1 MILASVRALIIE
13 HFRPRQWGSCSEL
26 YSSGGLHIWGYFL
39 WNILSCSLMP
49 GTSYSQHWLQF
60 LFLPF
65 SFCSLASLPC
75 TGLDHMPQE
84 VLELII
90 WGCWLFGTL
99 IQGQQ
104 PDKQVNFIV
113 WHGIYIMMSV
123 RLDIRTV
130 LAYWFWV
137 TLIHWT
143 NSKLRASNS
152 PHSTTDLSYVCG
164 PIISNHSPVCP
175 PWYQH
180 WTASEGDEGGSSCPL
195 PCAPKV
201 AILQRL
207 NAMCQAFR

>member
-1 MILASVRALIIE
+1 
-13 HFRPRQWGSCSEL
+13 
-26 YSSGGLHIWGYFL
+26 
-39 WNILSCSLMP
+39 
-49 GTSYSQHWLQF
+49 
-60 LFLPF
+60 
-65 SFCSLASLPC
+65 
-75 TGLDHMPQE
+75 
-84 VLELII
+84 
-90 WGCWLFGTL
+90 
-99 IQGQQ
+99 
-104 PDKQVNFIV
+104 
-113 WHGIYIMMSV
+113 MSV

-180 WTASEGDEGGSSCPL
+180 WTASEADEGGGSSCPL

-201 AILQRL
+201 AILSSPEAQCHVSGIQVAKHITSKNFWELFYSVPIGSFWLKSSLASDQCADIVHYPVHFKPLQRSGRHS
-207 NAMCQAFR
+207 FH

>member
-1 MILASVRALIIE
+1 MRLLFRALFLRGPP
-13 HFRPRQWGSCSEL
+13 HLGVLSL
-26 YSSGGLHIWGYFL
+26 KYSKLFSNA
-39 WNILSCSLMP
+39 WNKLQSALAPVSLSP
-49 GTSYSQHWLQF
+49 LQF
-60 LFLPF
+60 FF
-65 SFCSLASLPC
+65 SSSLPC